1 MALDFIKFFLPKD
14 RVFYG
19 LFEQATVNLTQMGDV
34 LVQALQ
40 EENIDKRLVLLRSLE
55 DMEHRNDEIT
65 HRIFIELGLN
75 FITPFDR
82 EDIHSLATALDDVAD
97 YIWGSAKRMI
107 NYHVDEVDDIMTA
120 FGQIIIKSISS
131 LRLAVMELRNMKNL
145 RSITDSCVLI
155 NSLENEADELLDKGM
170 VTLFTTSINAVELIK
185 KKDLYEELELVT
197 DKCEDA
203 ANVIESI
210 IIKYA

>member
-1 MALDFIKFFLPKD
+1 MALGFIKFFLPKD

-19 LFEQATVNLTQMGDV
+19 LFEEATVSLIQMGDV
-34 LVQALQ
+34 LLRALHEQ
-40 EENIDKRLVLLRSLE
+40 DPDQRLKLLQSLE
-55 DMEHRNDEIT
+55 DFEHNNDEIT
-65 HRIFIELGLN
+65 HRIFVELGRN

-97 YIWGSAKRMI
+97 YTWGSAKRMI
-107 NYHVDEVDDIMTA
+107 NYQIGEIDDIMIA
-120 FGQIIIKSISS
+120 FANVIVGSVGA
-131 LRLAVMELRNMKNL
+131 LHRAVSELRNMKNL
-145 RSITDSCVLI
+145 RSITDSCVAI
-155 NSLENEADELLDKGM
+155 NSFENEADELLNKGIA
-170 VTLFTTSINAVELIK
+170 TLFSSSINAVELIK
-185 KKDLYEELELVT
+185 KKDIYEELELVT

>member
-1 MALDFIKFFLPKD
+1 MGLGFIKFFLPKD

-19 LFEQATVNLTQMGDV
+19 LFEEGTLNLLEMSDV
-34 LVQALQ
+34 LGRALN
-40 EENIDKRLVLLRSLE
+40 EPDMEKRLTMLHSL
-55 DMEHRNDEIT
+55 DDLEHKNDDIT
-65 HRIFIELGLN
+65 HRIFIQLGQN

-82 EDIHSLATALDDVAD
+82 EDIHALATALDDVAD
-97 YIWGSAKRMI
+97 YTWGSAKRMI
-107 NYHVDEVDDIMTA
+107 NYHMEEADDVMRNFAT
-120 FGQIIIKSISS
+120 IIRKSIEA
-131 LRLAVMELRNMKNL
+131 LHLAVSELRNMKNL
-145 RSITDSCVLI
+145 RSITDSCVAI
-155 NSLENEADELLDKGM
+155 NSLENEADELLDKGIG
-170 VTLFTTSINAVELIK
+170 TLFASAINAVELIK

>member
-1 MALDFIKFFLPKD
+1 MALGFIKFFLPKD
-14 RVFYG
+14 RIFYG
-19 LFEQATVNLTQMGDV
+19 LFEEATVNLTKMGDT
-34 LVQALQ
+34 LVNALN
-40 EENIDKRLVLLRSLE
+40 EEDISKRVVLLQSLD
-55 DMEHRNDEIT
+55 DMEHTNDDIT
-65 HRIFIELGLN
+65 HRIFIELGQN

-107 NYHVDEVDDIMTA
+107 NYHMDEIDDIMIT
-120 FGQIIIKSISS
+120 FGQIIVKSISA
-131 LRLAVMELRNMKNL
+131 LRLAVSELRNMKNI
-145 RSITDSCVLI
+145 RSITDSCVRI
-155 NSLENEADELLDKGM
+155 NSLENEADELLDRGM
-170 VTLFTTSINAVELIK
+170 VSLFTTSMNAVELIK